1 MSQIHWGSFEMP
13 VYRLNGASLLFVH
26 VPKCGGTS
34 LEGMLTAHPAM
45 EQAALYEI
53 GRDNLVLQVS
63 HCSPQHWHGELLQ
76 QLLRLETFTLSF
88 TVIRDPLERLLSE
101 FSMQRGKLPETT
113 TDFGSWYQQMQRER
127 QCNPFY
133 ADNHLR
139 PAREFLLPK
148 SVVYNYNAGLERI
161 WTDLCSRLAIDAA
174 ASPLQHIRPCGGP
187 RLSADAVT
195 HEQRGWIE
203 RDYGSDVVLQQQLDQ
218 RLVDGMICCLGH
230 ELL

>member
-113 TDFGSWYQQMQRER
+113 TDFGSWYQ
-127 QCNPFY
+127 
-133 ADNHLR
+133 
-139 PAREFLLPK
+139 
-148 SVVYNYNAGLERI
+148 
-161 WTDLCSRLAIDAA
+161 
-174 ASPLQHIRPCGGP
+174 
-187 RLSADAVT
+187 
-195 HEQRGWIE
+195 
-203 RDYGSDVVLQQQLDQ
+203 
-218 RLVDGMICCLGH
+218 
-230 ELL
+230 